1 MKTSPG
7 YATWTVSSP
16 QNSHFLAWWN
26 SSLCRVTAREIL
38 TQSQQWH
45 SWHLRVLPIS
55 ILQDWF
61 SRSSKECT
69 IGFGE
74 GVRRYTT
81 IGIRLA
87 GFLTLRPG
95 GEWGVHGVQPSVQHH
110 FPRTYLLVQSRAPSW
125 SRAQVENGSSETW
138 TVRACR
144 RIIKI
149 IPSIWLWG
157 EANMHLLLAWV
168 TSAADKATFPSW
180 KRMPLSGAWSF

>member
-1 MKTSPG
+1 M
-7 YATWTVSSP
+7 
-16 QNSHFLAWWN
+16 
-26 SSLCRVTAREIL
+26 TAREIL

-149 IPSIWLWG
+149 TPSIWLWEKPTCTCYLPELPVLQTRPPSPAG
-157 EANMHLLLAWV
+157 RECLFLEHGSSSRESYCWIPLAQ
-168 TSAADKATFPSW
+168 AF
-180 KRMPLSGAWSF
+180 G